1 MMGTCS
7 VFAPPLHLGVGL
19 LDGAVHT
26 KQACIDTDLM
36 DCRVYVL
43 L

>member
-7 VFAPPLHLGVGL
+7 VFAPPLHPGVGSI
-19 LDGAVHT
+19 DGAVHT

-36 DCRVYVL
+36 DGRV
-43 L
+43 